1 VAAGAGTGI
10 SMGGRIAMAQALD
23 WPERVDR
30 LVLIATSPR
39 AAGAGGWCGPGCW
52 QQACPGCAAVTV
64 SLVPR

>member
-10 SMGGRIAMAQALD
+10 SMGGRIAMALALD

-30 LVLIATSPR
+30 LVLIATSHAPP
-39 AAGAGGWCGPGCW
+39 GPGGWCGPGCW
-52 QQACPGCAAVTV
+52 QHSCPGCAAVTV